1 MPENNHPQQS
11 AQPAAQSTKPK
22 QACLRHTFPGPA
34 RAPFVEAKHEER
46 HDAHHAKPRQQDL
59 IHSLEI
65 HGRAG
70 WPLSFFTAT
79 PALWIFVFAN
89 ANYLLP
95 VQSLE
100 SQFAALPTINTVT
113 VPDLWQQQAVAA
125 LREGKD
131 VVVQAPTGSGK
142 TLIFELWSHG
152 GKPRGQAIYTV
163 PTRALAN
170 DKLAEWRARGWDV
183 GIATGDLAENL
194 SAPIIVAT
202 LETQKNR
209 LIAGEGPTLLVVDEY
224 QMISDADR
232 GLNYELALALAPPHT
247 QLLLLSG
254 SVSNPHHVVQWLT
267 RLGRKAVLIRHEHRP
282 VPLDEVWVNQ
292 LNFHVPTEIRGYWPR
307 LVAKALAEDLGPV
320 LIFAPRRQAAEFMAA
335 DLARNLPTPNP
346 LQLSV
351 EQKQVVGEHLAKL
364 LKSRIAYHHSG
375 LSYAARAGVIE
386 PLAKAGQ
393 LRVVV
398 ATMGLAAG
406 INFSLRSVALAG
418 ESYRRDAVEQ
428 PLRSDEILQMFGRAG
443 RRGLDETGFVLITAN
458 EIRLLDARAAHLS
471 RSGAVDWSALLGLM
485 QTAAEHGHD
494 PFLEAVRA
502 QERLFTTKPIFL
514 GVEESLKHPDT
525 PCGLHTDAE
534 RARHV
539 RRRQRE
545 ILNSR
550 GEWETYPALVEKP
563 VREIFV
569 GAPASGPA
577 SSEVTPQHAGSE
589 TGVPVLHPALSHQAA
604 LEKVGTG
611 MIVVLEERENGEKVY
626 ARASTVADLLP
637 GDRVII
643 AKWVR
648 RMTNWNGRQAEM
660 SVWKEK
666 IAPLLEHKLA
676 SLKTPVVK
684 FVKQAARILA
694 YVSIADLPMR
704 VPVDKHGV
712 ALWKPVEREVL
723 PYDCAQCSLA
733 ETCKK
738 LQTATGTALTW
749 RRLNLVDAAGTPT
762 LRGRVVSFF
771 QQGDGLAI
779 AAALEDER
787 YPLDELIYD
796 LANLDAGFRF
806 CGDENRYAGRLAI
819 ACHEKFQLQSFPG
832 YLENGLPPKYGS
844 GAEAVVQSVHKN
856 PLNKHTWITELL
868 GPGDIDRAIIEWRS
882 LLRQIAHAP
891 ELDWPRWR
899 AFQAMAKEILNETE
913 SPTLTDL
920 PKLEYHQTRRV
931 DHRLVLRRH

>member
-1 MPENNHPQQS
+1 M
-11 AQPAAQSTKPK
+11 
-22 QACLRHTFPGPA
+22 
-34 RAPFVEAKHEER
+34 
-46 HDAHHAKPRQQDL
+46 
-59 IHSLEI
+59 
-65 HGRAG
+65 
-70 WPLSFFTAT
+70 
-79 PALWIFVFAN
+79 
-89 ANYLLP
+89 
-95 VQSLE
+95 QSLE

-194 SAPIIVAT
+194 GAPVIVAT

-209 LIAGEGPTLLVVDEY
+209 LISGEGPALLVVDEY

-485 QTAAEHGHD
+485 QTASEHGRD

-563 VREIFV
+563 LREIVV

-577 SSEVTPQHAGSE
+577 CSESATQPAGSE
-589 TGVPVLHPALSHQAA
+589 TGAPFHRPALSNQAA

-611 MIVVLEERENGEKVY
+611 MIVVLEERENGEKIY
-626 ARASTVADLLP
+626 GRASTVADILNA
-637 GDRVII
+637 DRVII

-648 RMTNWNGRQAEM
+648 RMTNWNGRQAEL
-660 SVWKEK
+660 SVWQEK

-676 SLKTPVVK
+676 GLRTPVVK
-684 FVKQAARILA
+684 FVKQAERILA
-694 YVSIADLPMR
+694 YVSLADLPMR

-712 ALWKPVEREVL
+712 ALWKPIEREVL
-723 PYDCAQCSLA
+723 PYDCSKCSLV

-749 RRLNLVDAAGTPT
+749 RRLNLVDAAGKPT
-762 LRGRVVSFF
+762 LRGRMVSFF

-796 LANLDAGFRF
+796 IADLDAGFRF

-899 AFQAMAKEILNETE
+899 AFQAMAKGILNETE